1 MKNTSI
7 LIVDDKRSVLS
18 SLELLLSDYFDH
30 IDTLTSPKTLLRQLE
45 THTYDVLLLD
55 MNFTGGINT
64 GNEGLYWLKRVKEL
78 NTNLGIVMFT
88 AFADVDL
95 AVKCLKLGA
104 DDFVVK
110 PWDNDKIIATL
121 KSVAAMYQNKS
132 SKAEDKK
139 TSKRVEIIGESKPL
153 KQVLNIIT
161 KVAKTDANVLLTGEN
176 GTGKDL
182 VAQHVHELSPRKSK
196 NFIAVDMGAIAP
208 TLFESELF
216 GHKKGAFTD
225 ACDDKIGKFEL
236 ASGGT
241 LFLDEIGNIPIE
253 LQSKLLSVLQNRKLS
268 RVGEGQTIDVDVRL
282 IVATNS
288 NLEQK
293 VMEGTFREDLLYRIN
308 TIHIEIPPLRQRDND
323 ILLLAQYFLHKY
335 NTKYDKKLDLSPS
348 AANKL
353 SAHPF
358 PGNVREL
365 QHCMEKA
372 VILCDNQTLQADDFY
387 FRESSLMKEQEETIE
402 DMEKRAISNAI
413 KKYEGNYTAVA
424 KQLGITRQT
433 LYNKIKK
440 HQL

>member
-1 MKNTSI
+1 MSKRSI
-7 LIVDDKRSVLS
+7 LIVDDKPSVLS
-18 SLELLLSDYFDH
+18 SLELLLSDHFDCV
-30 IDTLTSPKTLLRQLE
+30 DTLSSPKTLLRQLQS
-45 THTYDVLLLD
+45 HSYNVLLLD

-78 NTNLGIVMFT
+78 NANMGIVMFT

-104 DDFVVK
+104 DDFVIK
-110 PWDNDKIIATL
+110 PWDNDKMMATL
-121 KSVAAMYQNKS
+121 MSVAKMYQD
-132 SKAEDKK
+132 DKPK
-139 TSKRVEIIGESKPL
+139 DKRPKPQGDVEIIGQSKSL
-153 KQVLNIIT
+153 IKVMEVVK

-182 VAQHVHELSPRKSK
+182 VAQHLHALSPRKDK
-196 NFIAVDMGAIAP
+196 NFVAVDMGAIAP

-225 ACDDKIGKFEL
+225 AYEDKVGKFEL

-253 LQSKLLSVLQNRKLS
+253 LQSKLLSVLQNRVIS
-268 RVGEGQTIDVDVRL
+268 RVGESQSMAVDVRL

-288 NLEQK
+288 NLDQK
-293 VMEGTFREDLLYRIN
+293 VLEGTFREDLLYRIN
-308 TIHIEIPPLRQRDND
+308 TIHVEIPPLRHREGDV
-323 ILLLAQYFLHKY
+323 LLLTDYFLSQY
-335 NTKYDKKLDLSPS
+335 SQKYDKQLRLSKEASQKLLM
-348 AANKL
+348 
-353 SAHPF
+353 HPF

-365 QHCMEKA
+365 QHCVEKA
-372 VILCDNQTLQADDFY
+372 VILCDHDVLEASDFY
-387 FRESSLMKEQEETIE
+387 FRESSLITEQAETIE
-402 DMEKRAISNAI
+402 DMEKRAITQAI
-413 KKYEGNYTAVA
+413 KKCDGNYTLVA

-440 HQL
+440 HCL

>member
-308 TIHIEIPPLRQRDND
+308 TIHIEIPPLRQRGND

-335 NTKYDKKLDLSPS
+335 STKYDKKLDLSPS